1 MPFLTLAAKDLRLLF
16 RDPRSA
22 IILLLMP
29 LVLILILG
37 LSLGEAFGR
46 KPDDQLQI
54 SIVDED
60 RGLTESFDPLPPHR
74 DDAAGS
80 VLGAVSFAIPR
91 TPYPSMWNPPVAK
104 KPTAAVFGGASFVTP
119 LRRSH
124 PATGRWVDVLIADL
138 KDTGNIKIERLPNRE
153 EAERLVRRGK
163 RSAVV
168 VIGPEFSNKVD
179 RCSFVGGDFKTAP
192 INPLDR
198 YGMRTREIDVEVL
211 ENRLQPVGS
220 AVVKQVTQVSLM
232 RVVIPWMIGQAF
244 DLIGNDLFMDKMEK
258 YIPQLRQAYLIFSR
272 ETLGSG
278 IKRGIGGFF
287 GNYEFTALTWHGLT
301 KDMPPETKAGNEAEY
316 TSEATGLG
324 RGTKRYQV
332 LVPNYMVTFA
342 FFLVLTVGWL
352 FVAERRHGTL
362 VRLRAAPI
370 DRGIILLGKLLP
382 CLFVSL
388 VQGFFLLICG
398 KLVFGMSWGSQPW
411 LLVPIVVCT
420 SFAAVGLAMLV
431 AGWAKTET
439 QVSVYGTLL
448 VLVLAGLS
456 GSMMPRD
463 LMPERMREVSRVT
476 PHAWALDA
484 YEQLLYPDTATPDPE
499 LVWMACGVLTA
510 FGVVFLALTWWRM
523 RLE

>member
-1 MPFLTLAAKDLRLLF
+1 MPLLILAAKDLRLLL

-22 IILLLMP
+22 VILMLMP
-29 LVLILILG
+29 LVLILVLG

-60 RGLTESFDPLPPHR
+60 RGLSESFDPLPPLQR
-74 DDAAGS
+74 DDLAAVVGS
-80 VLGAVSFAIPR
+80 VSFTMPR
-91 TPYPSMWNPPVAK
+91 VPAPTRWNPPLK
-104 KPTAAVFGGASFVTP
+104 QKPTAAVVGGLGFVAP

-124 PATGRWVDVLIADL
+124 PPTGRWVDVLIADL

-153 EAERLVRRGK
+153 EAEKLKQQGK

-168 VIGPEFSNKVD
+168 VFGPEFSNKVD
-179 RCSFVGGDFKTAP
+179 RCSFVGGEFKTAP

-198 YGMRTREIDVEVL
+198 YGVRTSAVDVTVI
-211 ENRLQPVGS
+211 ENRFQPIGS

-232 RVVIPWMIGQAF
+232 RVLVPWMIGQAF
-244 DLIGNDLFMDKMEK
+244 DLIGNDLLLDKMEK
-258 YIPQLRQAYLIFSR
+258 YIPQLGLAYRFLSR
-272 ETLGSG
+272 ETLGNG

-287 GNYEFTALTWHGLT
+287 DNYEFTALTWHGLT
-301 KDMPPETKAGNEAEY
+301 KDQPPEARSGNEQEY
-316 TSEATGLG
+316 QSATPGLG

-332 LVPNYMVTFA
+332 LVPSYTVTFA

-370 DRGIILLGKLLP
+370 SRGQILLGKLIP
-382 CLFVSL
+382 CLLVSL
-388 VQGFFLLICG
+388 VQGAFLLVAG
-398 KLVFGMSWGSQPW
+398 KIVFGMSWGEQPW
-411 LLVPIVVCT
+411 LLVPVVAST

-456 GSMMPRD
+456 GSMMPREM
-463 LMPERMREVSRVT
+463 MPESMRQVSRVT

-484 YEQLLYPDTATPDPE
+484 YEQLLYPEATSIDSGM
-499 LVWMACGVLTA
+499 VWAACGVLTA
-510 FGVVFLALTWWRM
+510 FGLVFTLLAWWRM
-523 RLE
+523 RLD